1 MKTIHVKDDITISGT
16 VIQTIPGENFV
27 KIKTCNKNEYLI
39 CIEDI
44 KSYAPNGNNG
54 GGTRS
59 IVKEESHEEE
69 QQQKSQK

>member
-1 MKTIHVKDDITISGT
+1 MVSIKDDITISGT
-16 VIQTIPGENFV
+16 VIDVDDDCNFV
-27 KIKTCNKNEYLI
+27 LIKTKNGNEYLI

-59 IVKEESHEEE
+59 IVKEG
-69 QQQKSQK
+69 KDG

>member
-1 MKTIHVKDDITISGT
+1 MKCIHVKDDITISGT
-16 VIQTIPGENFV
+16 VIDIDDDGNYV
-27 KIKTCNKNEYLI
+27 LIKTSKNNEYLI

-69 QQQKSQK
+69 